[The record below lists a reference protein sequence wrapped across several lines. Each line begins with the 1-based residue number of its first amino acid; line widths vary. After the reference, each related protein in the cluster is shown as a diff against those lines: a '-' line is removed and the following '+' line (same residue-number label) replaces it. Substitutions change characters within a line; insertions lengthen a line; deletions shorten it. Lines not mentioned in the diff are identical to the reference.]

1 MAFTVP
7 GRLAGLLRHARGTT
21 ALAWLAATLVAG
33 CSSSGPAAPPAARG
47 LAPGVHQ
54 QSTQSPVPDP
64 VAGTA
69 STRVAFTVFV
79 PDTPGPHTLVLIGG
93 GFGEGRTTALP
104 GADNEPAASYWRRMQ
119 RQIPRLMARGHAVV
133 SFDYRGH
140 GDSGGDLRM
149 LDPAADMQDLRAII
163 DWAERHLHLARRASS
178 TRADDPLVATMGG
191 SYGGAY
197 QLLLAQLD
205 SRIDAIVP
213 TMTWSRLDHDLLPDQ
228 VVKSGWLQLE
238 CFLGQRGK
246 VRDDGRFVRL
256 CGLAKPPQPAT
267 LDAVAPGDARAYMD
281 YLGGSGWQPWLRQ
294 AGRGAARPVDALLV
308 QADEDVLFPLGDA
321 FENYRSLQ
329 ALGGDVRLVTV
340 RAGHVNSLAGQKN
353 QVPACGQ
360 AVPDAFDTMLDF
372 LDEKLRNAPRKGLPA
387 GTLCFATGERSAE
400 WRADLPPDA
409 GLDAPRVDLAGVEV
423 AGTAPVFVPLR
434 TPLPAG
440 QVLLGAPR
448 ARLDIAGVQGSVAL
462 LGVGL
467 RRAGQ
472 APVLVSGQIAAVRPG
487 TGREVVLPVVAQAL
501 QPGDELGVMLWPTH
515 PQFQHMKSVAEAVP
529 VGGVLPGNAVR
540 VSGQVWLPVLRSSGP
555 R

>member
-1 MAFTVP
+1 MPSLRPA
-7 GRLAGLLRHARGTT
+7 LWAGIFSLML
-21 ALAWLAATLVAG
+21 AG
-33 CSSSGPAAPPAARG
+33 CSSPHTAPAAPL

-54 QSTQSPVPDP
+54 QSTQSPVADP

-79 PDTPGPHTLVLIGG
+79 PETPGPHTLVLIGG

-104 GADNEPAASYWRRMQ
+104 GPDNEPAASYWRRMQ
-119 RQIPRLMARGHAVV
+119 RQIPKLMARGHAVI

-149 LDPAADMQDLRAII
+149 LDPTADMQDLRAII

-178 TRADDPLVATMGG
+178 TRSDDPLVATMGG

-205 SRIDAIVP
+205 PRIDAVVP
-213 TMTWSRLDHDLLPDQ
+213 TMTWSQLDHDLLPDQ

-246 VRDDGRFVRL
+246 VRDDGRFVKL
-256 CGLAKPPQPAT
+256 CGLAHAPQPAT
-267 LDAVAPGDARAYMD
+267 LDAVPPADARAHTD
-281 YLGGSGWQPWLRQ
+281 YLSGSGWQPWLRQ
-294 AGRGAARPVDALLV
+294 AGRGVARPVDALLV
-308 QADEDVLFPLGDA
+308 QANEDVLFPLNDA
-321 FENYRSLQ
+321 FENYRSLK
-329 ALGGDVRLVTV
+329 ALGGDVRLITV
-340 RAGHVNSLAGQKN
+340 HAGHVNSLAGQKN
-353 QVPACGQ
+353 QAPTCGQ

-387 GTLCFATGERSAE
+387 GMLCFATGERSAE

-409 GLDAPRVDLAGVEV
+409 GPGSPRVDIVAVDV
-423 AGTAPVFVPLR
+423 AGNAPVFVPLSAV
-434 TPLPAG
+434 LPEG
-440 QVLLGAPR
+440 LVLLGAPR
-448 ARLDIAGVQGSVAL
+448 ARLDVAGVPGSMAL

-472 APVLVSGQIAAVRPG
+472 APVLVSGQITAVRPG
-487 TGREVVLPVVAQAL
+487 AGRELVLPAVAQAL
-501 QPGDELGVMLWPTH
+501 QPGDQLGVMLWPTH

-540 VSGQVWLPVLRSSGP
+540 LSGQVWLPLTPSGGS

>member
-1 MAFTVP
+1 MPSLRPA
-7 GRLAGLLRHARGTT
+7 LWAGIFSLML
-21 ALAWLAATLVAG
+21 AG
-33 CSSSGPAAPPAARG
+33 CSSPHTAPAAPL

-54 QSTQSPVPDP
+54 QSTQSPVADS

-79 PDTPGPHTLVLIGG
+79 PETPGPHTLVLIGG

-104 GADNEPAASYWRRMQ
+104 GPDNEPAASYWRRMQ
-119 RQIPRLMARGHAVV
+119 RQIPRLMARGHAVI

-149 LDPAADMQDLRAII
+149 LDPTADMQDLRAII

-178 TRADDPLVATMGG
+178 TRSDDPLVATMGG

-238 CFLGQRGK
+238 CFMGQRGK
-246 VRDDGRFVRL
+246 VRDDGRFARL
-256 CGLAKPPQPAT
+256 CKLAQAPQPST
-267 LDAVAPGDARAYMD
+267 LEAVPPADARGYTD
-281 YLGGSGWQPWLRQ
+281 YLSGSGWQPWLRQ
-294 AGRGAARPVDALLV
+294 AGRGVARPVDALLV
-308 QADEDVLFPLGDA
+308 QANEDVLFPLNDA
-321 FENYRSLQ
+321 FENYRSLK
-329 ALGGDVRLVTV
+329 ALGGDVRLITV

-353 QVPACGQ
+353 QAPTCGQ

-387 GTLCFATGERSAE
+387 GMLCFATGERSAE

-409 GLDAPRVDLAGVEV
+409 GPGSPRVDIVAVDV
-423 AGTAPVFVPLR
+423 AGNAPVFVPLS
-434 TPLPAG
+434 TALPEG
-440 QVLLGAPR
+440 LVLLGAPR
-448 ARLDIAGVQGSVAL
+448 ARLDVAGVPGSVAL

-472 APVLVSGQIAAVRPG
+472 APVLVSGQITAVRPG
-487 TGREVVLPVVAQAL
+487 AGRELVLPAVAQAL
-501 QPGDELGVMLWPTH
+501 QPGDQLGVMLWPTH

-540 VSGQVWLPVLRSSGP
+540 VSGQVWLPITPSGGS

>member
-1 MAFTVP
+1 MASFRP
-7 GRLAGLLRHARGTT
+7 ALWAGIC
-21 ALAWLAATLVAG
+21 ALVLAG
-33 CSSSGPAAPPAARG
+33 CSSPPTVPVVSP

-54 QSTQSPVPDP
+54 QSTQSPVADP

-79 PDTPGPHTLVLIGG
+79 PEMPGPHTLVLIGG

-104 GADNEPAASYWRRMQ
+104 GPDNEPAASYWRRMQ
-119 RQIPRLMARGHAVV
+119 RQIPRLMARGHAVI

-163 DWAERHLHLARRASS
+163 DWAERHLNLARRASS
-178 TRADDPLVATMGG
+178 TRNDDPLVATMGG

-213 TMTWSRLDHDLLPDQ
+213 TMTWSRLDHDLLPDG

-256 CGLAKPPQPAT
+256 CSLARAPQPAT
-267 LDAVAPGDARAYMD
+267 LDAVPPADARAHTD
-281 YLGGSGWQPWLRQ
+281 YLAGSGWQPWLRQ
-294 AGRGAARPVDALLV
+294 AGRGVARPVDALLV
-308 QADEDVLFPLGDA
+308 QADEDVLFPLNDA
-321 FENYRSLQ
+321 FENYRSLK
-329 ALGGDVRLVTV
+329 ALGGDVRLITV

-353 QVPACGQ
+353 QAPACGQ

-372 LDEKLRNAPRKGLPA
+372 LDEKLRSSPRKGLPA

-409 GLDAPRVDLAGVEV
+409 GPGSPRVDIAAVDV
-423 AGTAPVFVPLR
+423 AGTAPVFVPLSAA
-434 TPLPAG
+434 LPEG

-448 ARLDIAGVQGSVAL
+448 ARLDVAGVRGSVAL

-467 RRAGQ
+467 RHGGQ
-472 APVLVSGQIAAVRPG
+472 APVLVSGQLMAVRPG
-487 TGREVVLPVVAQAL
+487 AGREVVLPAVARAL
-501 QPGDELGVMLWPTH
+501 QPGDQLGVMLWPTH

-540 VSGQVWLPVLRSSGP
+540 VSGQVWLPLTPSGGG

>member
-1 MAFTVP
+1 MASFRP
-7 GRLAGLLRHARGTT
+7 APWAGTSSFV
-21 ALAWLAATLVAG
+21 LAAALLAG
-33 CSSSGPAAPPAARG
+33 CSSPPTLPVASM

-54 QSTQSPVPDP
+54 QSTRSSVPDP

-79 PDTPGPHTLVLIGG
+79 PETPGPHTLVLIGG

-104 GADNEPAASYWRRMQ
+104 GPDNEPAASYWRRML
-119 RQIPRLMARGHAVV
+119 RQIPRLMARGHAVI

-149 LDPAADMQDLRAII
+149 LDPGADIQDLRAII
-163 DWAERHLHLARRASS
+163 DWAESHLHLARHASS

-205 SRIDAIVP
+205 PRIDAIVP
-213 TMTWSRLDHDLLPDQ
+213 TMTWSRLDHDLLPDG

-246 VRDDGRFVRL
+246 VRDDGRFVKL
-256 CGLAKPPQPAT
+256 CGLAQAPQPAT
-267 LDAVAPGDARAYMD
+267 LDAVPSADARGYTD
-281 YLGGSGWQPWLRQ
+281 YLAGSGWQPWLRQ
-294 AGRGAARPVDALLV
+294 AGRGVARPVDALLV
-308 QADEDVLFPLGDA
+308 QADEDVLFPLNDA
-321 FENYRSLQ
+321 FENYRSLK
-329 ALGGDVRLVTV
+329 ALGGDVRLITV

-353 QVPACGQ
+353 QAPACGQ

-409 GLDAPRVDLAGVEV
+409 GIGSPRVDIAAVDV
-423 AGTAPVFVPLR
+423 AGTAPVFVPLSAA
-434 TPLPAG
+434 LPEG

-448 ARLDIAGVQGSVAL
+448 ARLDVAGAQGSVAL

-472 APVLVSGQIAAVRPG
+472 APVLVSGQVTAVRPG
-487 TGREVVLPVVAQAL
+487 AGREVLLPAVAQAL
-501 QPGDELGVMLWPTH
+501 QPGDELGVLLWPTH

-540 VSGQVWLPVLRSSGP
+540 VSGQVWLPLQRSGGP

>member
-1 MAFTVP
+1 MPSFRPVP
-7 GRLAGLLRHARGTT
+7 WAGIA
-21 ALAWLAATLVAG
+21 LAATLLAA
-33 CSSSGPAAPPAARG
+33 CSSSPPTAPVVPL

-54 QSTQSPVPDP
+54 QSTQSPVADP

-79 PDTPGPHTLVLIGG
+79 PETPGPHTLVLIGG
-93 GFGEGRTTALP
+93 GFGEPRTAALP
-104 GADNEPAASYWRRMQ
+104 GPDNEPAASYWRRMQ
-119 RQIPRLMARGHAVV
+119 RQIPRLMARGHAVI

-178 TRADDPLVATMGG
+178 TRSDDPLVATMGG

-205 SRIDAIVP
+205 PRIDAIVP
-213 TMTWSRLDHDLLPDQ
+213 TMTWSRLDHDLLPDG

-246 VRDDGRFVRL
+246 VRDDGRFVKL
-256 CGLAKPPQPAT
+256 CGLAKAPQPAT
-267 LDAVAPGDARAYMD
+267 LDAVPPADARGYTD
-281 YLGGSGWQPWLRQ
+281 YLAGSGWQPWLRQ
-294 AGRGAARPVDALLV
+294 AGRSAARPVDALLV
-308 QADEDVLFPLGDA
+308 QADEDVLFPLNDA
-321 FENYRSLQ
+321 FENYRSLK

-353 QVPACGQ
+353 QAPACGQ

-409 GLDAPRVDLAGVEV
+409 GPGSPRVDIAAQDV
-423 AGTAPVFVPLR
+423 AGAAPVFVPLSAA
-434 TPLPAG
+434 LPQG

-448 ARLDIAGVQGSVAL
+448 ARLDVAGAPGSVAL

-467 RRAGQ
+467 RREGQ

-487 TGREVVLPVVAQAL
+487 AARELVLPAVARAL
-501 QPGDELGVMLWPTH
+501 QPGDELGVMLLPTH

-540 VSGQVWLPVLRSSGP
+540 VSGQVWLPVAPSTGAR
-555 R
+555 